1 MAKKSSGSTFKGS
14 PIFSY
19 GNTTRK
25 PSSPVMSPSNISG
38 ESGMSSKE
46 RMLRAMQPNQQQEEP
61 FSMTQSFEKIIGS
74 GQPTS
79 TQQASSFG
87 GFGGGLPSLGQLEA
101 SSMRLADAA
110 AKRELAGADAAAK
123 RELAG
128 KQAEAEM
135 EARMKGYGGIED
147 IMKSMRRQRSRSQY
161 QY

>member
-38 ESGMSSKE
+38 E

-110 AKRELAGADAAAK
+110 AKRELAG
-123 RELAG
+123 

>member
-1 MAKKSSGSTFKGS
+1 MAKKSSGSTFNGS

-25 PSSPVMSPSNISG
+25 PRNPVMSPSNISG
-38 ESGMSSKE
+38 DGLLSSKE
-46 RMLRAMQPNQQQEEP
+46 RMLSAMQPRQQQAP
-61 FSMTQSFEKIIGS
+61 FSMTKSFEEIIGS

-110 AKRELAGADAAAK
+110 AKRELAG
-123 RELAG
+123 
-128 KQAEAEM
+128 KQAEAEL

-147 IMKSMRRQRSRSQY
+147 IMKSMRRQRMRSQY